1 METTLFSLSDWI
13 LLTGI
18 KKLRSAD
25 RTFLYYLQQNVTSK
39 YIIMILKK
47 ILERERININIANL

>member
-1 METTLFSLSDWI
+1 M
-13 LLTGI
+13 TGI